1 MATKTIQLGSG
12 VVSAGALVSVSSTFE
27 EIINDDIYEDNSQR
41 VTRGLFSSNAASLS
55 TFFTSSA
62 QSASSGQYYYDVY
75 DKVSTDSTREV
86 QFSVAY
92 GHALGS
98 GSLGST
104 AAGIGF
110 ADSPSRAIYAQYQQ
124 TLLPSSTTKFNFTGV
139 GEENSIYVINFKR
152 SRLKDK
158 LDRGNWELTLSGSG
172 KQIKLIDD
180 SADVAQVISTE
191 QEYYNVVS
199 GSLSSGVHTLST
211 TLTYGRVYPQRGV
224 IVLSGTALDV
234 SASMATVTA
243 SNSDANNSFKIF
255 SAISRSAAV
264 DSTNNAFK
272 ARNEEEVKST
282 YYFLRVRNSKFNFSN
297 NPSYMTSSADGVVQL
312 MQSTF
317 IGDPKSYITTVGL
330 YNDASELLAV
340 AKISRP
346 ILKSYANEILLKVKL
361 DF

>member
-1 MATKTIQLGSG
+1 M
-12 VVSAGALVSVSSTFE
+12 
-27 EIINDDIYEDNSQR
+27 
-41 VTRGLFSSNAASLS
+41 
-55 TFFTSSA
+55 
-62 QSASSGQYYYDVY
+62 
-75 DKVSTDSTREV
+75 
-86 QFSVAY
+86 
-92 GHALGS
+92 GS
-98 GSLGST
+98 GSIGST

-180 SADVAQVISTE
+180 SDDTAQLNSAE

-199 GSLSSGVHTLST
+199 GSLSSGVSVPST

-234 SASMATVTA
+234 SASMTTATA
-243 SNSDANNSFKIF
+243 SNANGNNSFKLF

-297 NPSYMTSSADGVVQL
+297 NPSYLTSSANGVYTLSQP
-312 MQSTF
+312 TF
-317 IGDPKSYITTVGL
+317 VNDPKSYITTTGL
-330 YNDASELLAV
+330 YNDSNELLAV
-340 AKISRP
+340 AKLSQP
-346 ILKSYANEILLKVKL
+346 ILKSFANEILLKVKL

>member
-1 MATKTIQLGSG
+1 MATITIQLGSG
-12 VVSAGALVSVSSTFE
+12 VAPIGSLFTFE
-27 EIINDDIYEDNSQR
+27 RITTDDTASSSQR
-41 VTRGLFSSNAASLS
+41 ITRGLFSGNAASLA

-75 DKVSTDSTREV
+75 DKVGTDSTREV
-86 QFSVAY
+86 QFSVTY

-98 GSLGST
+98 GSIGST

-180 SADVAQVISTE
+180 SDDTAQLNSAE

-199 GSLSSGVHTLST
+199 GSLSSGVSVPST

-234 SASMATVTA
+234 SASMTTATA
-243 SNSDANNSFKIF
+243 SNANGNNSFKLF

-297 NPSYMTSSADGVVQL
+297 NPSYVTSSAGVYTLSQP
-312 MQSTF
+312 TF
-317 IGDPKSYITTVGL
+317 VNDPKSYITTTGL
-330 YNDASELLAV
+330 YNDSNELLAV
-340 AKISRP
+340 AKLSQP
-346 ILKSYANEILLKVKL
+346 ILKSFANEILLKVKL

>member
-1 MATKTIQLGSG
+1 MATKTIQLGSSSA
-12 VVSAGALVSVSSTFE
+12 SAGSLFTFE
-27 EIINDDIYEDNSQR
+27 QIIADDIYQDDSQR
-41 VTRGLFSSNAASLS
+41 VTRGLFSGNAASLA

-62 QSASSGQYYYDVY
+62 QSASSGNYYYDVY
-75 DKVSTDSTREV
+75 NKVGTDSTREV
-86 QFSVAY
+86 QFSIAY

-124 TLLPSSTTKFNFTGV
+124 TLLPSSTVKFNFTGV
-139 GEENSIYVINFKR
+139 GDENSIYIVNFKR

-158 LDRGNWELTLSGSG
+158 LDRGNWELTISGSG

-180 SADVAQVISTE
+180 SADVTQLSSAE

-199 GSLSSGVHTLST
+199 GSLAAGVNTVAS

-234 SASMATVTA
+234 SASLGTITS
-243 SNSDANNSFKIF
+243 SNANGNNSFKLF

-297 NPSYMTSSADGVVQL
+297 NPSYVTSSANGGYTLSQP
-312 MQSTF
+312 TF
-317 IGDPKSYITTVGL
+317 VNDPKSYITTIGL
-330 YNDASELLAV
+330 YNNTNEMLAV
-340 AKISRP
+340 AKLSQP

>member
-12 VVSAGALVSVSSTFE
+12 VAPIGSLFTFE
-27 EIINDDIYEDNSQR
+27 RITTDDIYEDNSQR
-41 VTRGLFSSNAASLS
+41 ITRGLFSGNAASLA

-75 DKVSTDSTREV
+75 DKVGSDSTREV

-98 GSLGST
+98 GSIGST

-180 SADVAQVISTE
+180 SDDTAQLNSAE

-199 GSLSSGVHTLST
+199 GSLSSGVSVPST

-234 SASMATVTA
+234 SASMTTATA
-243 SNSDANNSFKIF
+243 SNANGNNSFKLF

-297 NPSYMTSSADGVVQL
+297 NPSYLTSSANGVYTLSQP
-312 MQSTF
+312 TF
-317 IGDPKSYITTVGL
+317 VNDPKSYITTTGL
-330 YNDASELLAV
+330 YNDSNELLAV
-340 AKISRP
+340 AKLSQP
-346 ILKSYANEILLKVKL
+346 ILKSFANEILLKVKL

>member
-1 MATKTIQLGSG
+1 MATITIQLGSG
-12 VVSAGALVSVSSTFE
+12 VAPIGSLFTFE
-27 EIINDDIYEDNSQR
+27 RITTDDTASSSQR
-41 VTRGLFSSNAASLS
+41 ITRGLFSGNAASLA

-75 DKVSTDSTREV
+75 DKVGTDSTREV
-86 QFSVAY
+86 QFSVTY

-98 GSLGST
+98 GSIGST

-180 SADVAQVISTE
+180 SDDTAQLNSAE

-199 GSLSSGVHTLST
+199 GSLSTGVRVAAT

-234 SASMATVTA
+234 SASMSTTLT
-243 SNSDANNSFKIF
+243 SNTNENNSFKLF

-297 NPSYMTSSADGVVQL
+297 NPSYVTSSAGVYTLSQP
-312 MQSTF
+312 TF
-317 IGDPKSYITTVGL
+317 VNDPKSYITTTGL
-330 YNDASELLAV
+330 YNDSNELLAV
-340 AKISRP
+340 AKLSQP
-346 ILKSYANEILLKVKL
+346 ILKSFANEILLKVKL